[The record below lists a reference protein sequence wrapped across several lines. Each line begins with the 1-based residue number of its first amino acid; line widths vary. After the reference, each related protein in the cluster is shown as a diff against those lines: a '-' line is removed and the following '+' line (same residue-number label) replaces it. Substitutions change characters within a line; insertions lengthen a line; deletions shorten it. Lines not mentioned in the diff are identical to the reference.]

1 MSWCHNV
8 IMSWCHDELV
18 TYKRWKK
25 FVLNIWLFF
34 TYWQARVQIPSPK
47 EVPGLSK
54 ILCFQTVFI
63 HNYFEGIKIVICL
76 SGNLI
81 HIKAWW
87 FLGMAQVCAVRQ
99 TSVFVGSE
107 LEFPHH
113 QLSSMS
119 VTSFLIRCLSSLFK
133 LNNRWRLKQF
143 YLQ

>member
-1 MSWCHNV
+1 MMSWWTCDLQK
-8 IMSWCHDELV
+8 M
-18 TYKRWKK
+18 KK
-25 FVLNIWLFF
+25 ICIKYLAFF
-34 TYWQARVQIPSPK
+34 TYWQAWVQILSPK
-47 EVPGLSK
+47 EFPGLSK

-63 HNYFEGIKIVICL
+63 HNYFEGIKIIICL

-87 FLGMAQVCAVRQ
+87 FLGVAQVCAVRQ